1 MFPANFSGTQGT
13 PTMTWGSNGNVG
25 IGTTAP
31 ERLLH
36 LNSSAVTQKALYIKC
51 AAGWNDN
58 LIEIDSGTQAASS
71 ARELLSFFTSNRT
84 VLSFYIRGDG
94 NVYNANGVYG
104 SSSDLNL
111 KENIENARSYS
122 ADLRK
127 LNVVKYSLKSE
138 KSDVPTKIGLIAQ
151 EVELVFP
158 GLVEDDPLGNKQ
170 VKTSVLTF
178 LMLKTIQEL
187 IDHNTETEVNLSAE
201 NTTLKQ
207 NLSDMNNRMALFE
220 ARLAALET
228 S

>member
-1 MFPANFSGTQGT
+1 
-13 PTMTWGSNGNVG
+13 MTWDSGGNVG

-71 ARELLSFFTSNRT
+71 GRELLSFFTSNRT
-84 VLSFYIRGDG
+84 VINFYIRGDG

-187 IDHNTETEVNLSAE
+187 IDHNTETEVNLSAARSRIDLME
-201 NTTLKQ
+201 ARLDS
-207 NLSDMNNRMALFE
+207 LE
-220 ARLAALET
+220 ARLAAAGI
-228 S
+228 